1 MSVQCA
7 ASRGTGGMVA
17 LLLALYCPALPAAE
31 PPPDVQV
38 VALFKDRA
46 MLSIGG
52 KQRMLKTGETSPEG
66 VTLLSSDSQQ
76 AQIEVGGQ
84 SYTLHVSGRITGAF
98 AKRNAGQLRLYP
110 DPNGHYHT
118 KGGINGVG
126 VSFLVDTGA
135 TYISLN
141 AAEAER
147 IGLDYKRGK
156 REYVQTAASIVE
168 VYVVLLDRVRV
179 GSVEKRNIR
188 ATVVPDSNMRTIL
201 LGNSFL
207 NLFNLRRES
216 DYLELTEK

>member
-1 MSVQCA
+1 MSVQRLV
-7 ASRGTGGMVA
+7 RGRRTGGIV
-17 LLLALYCPALPAAE
+17 LLLALCCPALSAE
-31 PPPDVQV
+31 SPPDVQV

-52 KQRMLKTGETSPEG
+52 RQRMLKTGETSPEG
-66 VTLLSSDSQQ
+66 ITLLSSDSEQ
-76 AQIEVGGQ
+76 ARIEVDGQ
-84 SYTLHVSGRITGAF
+84 SYTLHVSGRITGTF
-98 AKRNAGQLRLYP
+98 SKRAAGQLRLYP

-141 AAEAER
+141 AVEAER
-147 IGLDYKRGK
+147 IGIDYRRGK
-156 REYVQTAASIVE
+156 REYVQTAANVVE

-179 GSVEKRNIR
+179 GSIEKRNIR
-188 ATVVPDSNMRTIL
+188 ATVVPDSSMRIIL

-207 NLFNLRRES
+207 NLFNIHRES
-216 DYLELTEK
+216 DYLELIEK